1 VLWLNE
7 TGLGLCGRDSSI
19 LFAIRSTT
27 TKGLRTLS
35 PLTNTDL
42 IVAPTQRSNGIGT
55 DGGLELLCLALGVE
69 PGV

>member
-1 VLWLNE
+1 MKPDSDCAGGILQSSLPF
-7 TGLGLCGRDSSI
+7 GRPP
-19 LFAIRSTT
+19 L
-27 TKGLRTLS
+27 GLRTLS